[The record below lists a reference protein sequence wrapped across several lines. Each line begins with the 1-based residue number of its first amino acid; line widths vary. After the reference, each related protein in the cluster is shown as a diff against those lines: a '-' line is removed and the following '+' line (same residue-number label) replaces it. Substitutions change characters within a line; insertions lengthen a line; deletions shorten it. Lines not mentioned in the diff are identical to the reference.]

1 MANRVARH
9 LRRNQTIAEAHH
21 WKELKE
27 LRQQGFHFRRQV
39 PIDQFIVD
47 FACFSQR
54 LVVEIDG
61 VQHATPT
68 GRKADAQR
76 DAHLSW
82 RGFTVLRFTNADV
95 MGATEGVILEIL
107 EKLGA
112 IQRPV

>member
-1 MANRVARH
+1 MANQLARH
-9 LRRNQTIAEAHH
+9 LRRNQTIAEGHL

-27 LRQQGFHFRRQV
+27 LRRQGFHFRRQV
-39 PIDQFIVD
+39 PIDHFIVD

-61 VQHATPT
+61 VQHATAK
-68 GRKADAQR
+68 GRNADAQR
-76 DAHLSW
+76 DAHLAW

-95 MGATEGVILEIL
+95 MDATEGVMLEIL

-112 IQRPV
+112 IERPV